1 MNIILEL
8 CIYFKEKTMNKELY
22 LNYINILK
30 EELVPALGCTEPIAI
45 AFAGAKMRDLIGD
58 IPNSITVKCSGNI
71 IKNVKG
77 VTVPNSG
84 GLKGIDVAA
93 TLGLIGGDYNKN
105 LEVLSTVKKEDIEKT
120 KELINNGFCKCELI
134 EGEENL
140 QIIIETE
147 YKGGYYSVE
156 IKNAHTNITKITK
169 NGKIIFQSDD
179 SYKTKN
185 FADRESL
192 KIKDILDF
200 ANEVKIEDI
209 EEIIDRQ
216 IDMNTAISKEGMK
229 NEYGAS
235 IGKTLLKYYGNDI
248 RNRAKAK
255 ASAGS
260 DARMGGCAMPV
271 VTNSGSGNQGITVSV
286 PVIEYAKEL
295 NVDEEKLY
303 RALVL
308 SNLVAILQKKH
319 IGKLSAFC
327 GVVCAATGAASG
339 IAYLHGA
346 DYRQI
351 SDTITNSLCT
361 IGGMVCDGAKSSCA
375 SKIAEAVDCG
385 IFAFNLAR
393 EGNVFK
399 AGDGLVKEDIE
410 DTIDS
415 IGRMAKEGMKSTDV
429 EILNIMIGK

>member
-1 MNIILEL
+1 MD
-8 CIYFKEKTMNKELY
+8 KELY
-22 LNYINILK
+22 LNYVNILK

-45 AFAGAKMRDLIGD
+45 AFAGAKIRDLIGD
-58 IPNSITVKCSGNI
+58 IPDYIIVKCSGNI

-120 KELINNGFCKCELI
+120 KELVKNGFCKCELI
-134 EGEENL
+134 EGSENL
-140 QIIIETE
+140 YIIIEAR
-147 YKGGYYSVE
+147 YKNENYSVE
-156 IKNAHTNITKITK
+156 IKNSHTNITKITK
-169 NGKIIFQSDD
+169 NENIIFQSDD
-179 SYKTKN
+179 SYETKN
-185 FADRESL
+185 LADRESL
-192 KIKDILDF
+192 KIKDIFDF

-209 EEIIDRQ
+209 EDIINRQ
-216 IDMNTAISKEGMK
+216 IDMNTAISKEGIE

-248 RNRAKAK
+248 RNRAKAM
-255 ASAGS
+255 ACAGS

-271 VTNSGSGNQGITVSV
+271 VTNSGSGNQGITVSI
-286 PVIEYAKEL
+286 PVIEYAKEM
-295 NVDEEKLY
+295 NANKEKLY

-308 SNLVAILQKKH
+308 SNLIAILQKKH

-327 GVVCAATGAASG
+327 GVVCAATGAVSG
-339 IAYLHGA
+339 IAYLYDA
-346 DYRQI
+346 DYKQI

-375 SKIAEAVDCG
+375 SKIAEAIDCG
-385 IFAFNLAR
+385 ILAFNLAR
-393 EGNVFK
+393 DNKVFK

-410 DTIDS
+410 KTIDS

-429 EILNIMIGK
+429 EILNIMIEK